1 MLDAYII
8 DQLRRERAER
18 ARREQQLP
26 LHIEP
31 EPVGRMERR
40 PEPDRTP
47 ERGSVQVDYRV

>member
-1 MLDAYII
+1 MLDAFII

-18 ARREQQLP
+18 ARQERQLP

-31 EPVGRMERR
+31 EPVGRLERR

-47 ERGSVQVDYRV
+47 DRGSVTIDYKV